1 MTSQAER
8 RITPEDVLPLAE
20 YAKVRDARRR
30 ELIEIKKARR
40 LPVGPFATLYFENYQ
55 TMLQQVQEMLWIE
68 KGGEAQ
74 LADELDAYNPLIPQ
88 GNELVA
94 TLMFEIADEAQ
105 RRRILAE
112 LGGVEETVALEIDD
126 ERIAAEAEVGDHVER
141 TTAEGKTSSI
151 HFLHFRLSEAQAA
164 RFRDTSSRAVLSINH
179 ANYAHMAVLPEATRQ
194 ALIAD
199 LE

>member
-1 MTSQAER
+1 MSEAEH

-30 ELIEIKKARR
+30 EMIEMKKARR
-40 LPVGPFATLYFENYQ
+40 VPVGPFATFYFENYQ

-68 KGGEAQ
+68 KGGDEQ
-74 LADELDAYNPLIPQ
+74 LADELEAYNPLIPQ

-94 TLMFEIADEAQ
+94 TVMFEIEDEAR

-112 LGGVEETVALEIDD
+112 LGGVEETIALEIDG
-126 ERIAAEAEVGDHVER
+126 ERIAAVAEVGDQVER

-151 HFLHFRLSEAQAA
+151 HFLHFRFTEAQAA
-164 RFRDTSSRAVLSINH
+164 RFREPSSRVVLSIGH
-179 ANYAHMAVLPEATRQ
+179 PNYAHMAVLPEATRQ
-194 ALIAD
+194 ALAAD
-199 LE
+199 LA